1 MNKLTIFI
9 IASFVFIGCHP
20 PSEPNIIIS
29 KIFDRTYLGNVP
41 PPCICEYF
49 YYSDR
54 YTWQNFQ
61 DSCNRYSVG
70 DTITFKK

>member
-1 MNKLTIFI
+1 MNKLTILL
-9 IASFVFIGCHP
+9 IASFVFIGCHS
-20 PSEPNIIIS
+20 SEPNIIRS
-29 KIFDRTYLGNVP
+29 KIFDRTYSGNVP

-61 DSCNRYSVG
+61 DSCNKYSVG
-70 DTITFKK
+70 DTITFKKL